1 MAVLAN
7 QIPNNYKLGE
17 KQMELKIKNVTT
29 TTGSDG
35 SQYGKFVIEPLE
47 RGFGNTIGN
56 ALRRVLLSSL
66 EGAAVTAV
74 RIEGITHEYTA
85 VPGIVEDVIDI
96 MLNLKGMVVK
106 TESSEPVQLR
116 LDVDKPGPVLASDI
130 ELPAGVKIVNP
141 DWLICTVAEGGSIHA
156 DIVVETGKGYIAHD
170 VLKNNDGSMPIDM
183 LPIDATFMPI
193 KRVSYN
199 VENTRVG
206 DVTDFDKLN
215 LEIWSNGSVDVNVAL
230 SQAAN
235 ILIEHFMQIAAIT
248 GGAPVIP
255 TVAPVTTSAVIEEE
269 EVVDNSAP
277 SISIEDLELSVRA
290 YNCLKRASINN
301 MAELLKKS
309 EHDLLNIKNFG
320 KKSSDEV
327 IEKLHQFGLDLM
339 PNPEGVDMDE
349 LV

>member
-1 MAVLAN
+1 
-7 QIPNNYKLGE
+7 
-17 KQMELKIKNVTT
+17 MELKIKCVNTT
-29 TTGSDG
+29 TSSDG
-35 SQYGKFVIEPLE
+35 SQYGQFVIDPLE
-47 RGFGNTIGN
+47 RGFGTTIGN

-66 EGAAVTAV
+66 EGAAVTSV

-85 VPGIVEDVIDI
+85 IPGIVEDVIDI
-96 MLNLKGMVVK
+96 MLNLKGLVVK
-106 TESSEPVQLR
+106 TDNKEEQHLR
-116 LDVDKPGPVLASDI
+116 LDIDKPGPVLGADLQ
-130 ELPAGVKIVNP
+130 LPAGVKVVNP

-156 DIVVETGKGYIAHD
+156 DITVETGKGYITTD
-170 VLKNNDGSMPIDM
+170 VLKGNQGSLPIDM

-193 KRVSYN
+193 KRVSYT
-199 VENTRVG
+199 VDHTRVG
-206 DVTDFDKLN
+206 DVTDFDKLT
-215 LEIWSNGSVDVNVAL
+215 LEIWSNGSVDVTNAL

-248 GGAPVIP
+248 GQPVIPVAPVI
-255 TVAPVTTSAVIEEE
+255 VTEEE
-269 EVVDNSAP
+269 EVVEAGSP

-290 YNCLKRASINN
+290 DNCLKRASINS

-339 PNPEGVDMDE
+339 PNPEGVEYEDM
-349 LV
+349 V

>member
-1 MAVLAN
+1 
-7 QIPNNYKLGE
+7 
-17 KQMELKIKNVTT
+17 MELKIKNVTT

-35 SQYGKFVIEPLE
+35 SQYGKFSIEPLE

-85 VPGIVEDVIDI
+85 IPGIVEDVIDI

-106 TESSEPVQLR
+106 TDSKEPQQLR
-116 LDVDKPGPVLASDI
+116 LDIDKPGPVLASDLQ
-130 ELPAGVKIVNP
+130 LPAGVKIVNP

-156 DIVVETGKGYIAHD
+156 DVVVETGKGYIAHD
-170 VLKNNDGSMPIDM
+170 VLKNNNGAMPIDM

-215 LEIWSNGSVDVNVAL
+215 LEIWSNGSIDVNVAL

-248 GGAPVIP
+248 GTPVVSMP
-255 TVAPVTTSAVIEEE
+255 QVSAVIEEE
-269 EVVDNSAP
+269 VVADTSAP
-277 SISIEDLELSVRA
+277 TISIEDLELSVRA